1 MKIIETISNTRLL
14 ILMTALLM
22 VSGISA
28 FMTLPRAEDPVI
40 INRYANITTSFP
52 GASAER
58 VETLVTEVIENKLR
72 ELSEVKLV
80 SSTSRPSVSIVTL
93 ELNDTITEP
102 EPVWSQARDKLSDIE
117 SILPAGAQSPDL
129 DSDHTYAFT
138 TIASLTW
145 SGAGEP
151 DRLTL
156 GRYAKELAKRLR
168 TLSGTEFVDEY
179 GMPQEEIQISLRTA
193 DAAALGRSSANIAE
207 SLEGADAKNSAG
219 ELVSA
224 YSRFGLEIK
233 SELDS
238 IERIKQVPIA
248 TDSKGHIIRM
258 EDIASV
264 KRGEKTPQ
272 DQIAIIDGEPGV
284 IVAARMHPD
293 LRVDNWTSRANALI
307 GKFEQE
313 LPSNVKVTVL
323 FNQQGY
329 TETRLD
335 DLGKSL
341 MIGFGLILIVLFVTL
356 GVRAAIL
363 VAISLPLTSLL
374 TLSIMKM
381 TGVPINQM
389 SVTGLIVAL
398 GIMVDNAVVMVD
410 TIQAYRLKG
419 QQRAEATM
427 NALKHLWVP
436 LLGSTLTTVL
446 AFAPIIL
453 MPGAS
458 GEFVGGIAITVSF
471 SLIGSYIISH
481 TLIAGLAT
489 KLLPKQLSDVD
500 KKGQHHW
507 YMTGLRIPAL
517 TRWFS
522 SSVRFGVTHP
532 IITIALVLLVPFTG
546 YWSMSQLTEQFFPP
560 SDRDM
565 FEIQVYMPPQ
575 ASIYATKNTSE
586 KIDDIIHRYP
596 EVERID
602 WLVGAN
608 FPSFY
613 YNLQARQNN
622 APYFS
627 QAMVKTENFDQANTL
642 IPQLQK
648 VLDEE
653 VPEAQILVRKLNQ
666 GPPFTAPVELR
677 VYGENLDTLKAIGED
692 VRLILAGVPHVT
704 HTRETL
710 QPGTPKVWLKVDE
723 DTAKLNGISLNQFA
737 GMLQT
742 TLTGRESGSVIEG
755 SESVPIRVRVAD
767 EARENLVHLSNIRLP
782 ISSDVYS
789 TGINVSTLAELELT
803 TSRGAITRRNGQRV
817 NTIEGYIE
825 AGVLPQ
831 TVLNEFQKRLA
842 SYEMP
847 SGYTIG
853 FGGESAERDNS
864 VNSLISN
871 VAVVVVLMVLVVVM
885 SFNSFRMSS
894 IIFMVAGLAGGLGLL
909 SVWIFGYPFGFTVI
923 IAMLGIA
930 GLAIN
935 AAIVIL
941 TELKLDKEASSG
953 NVDAVVEAVM
963 SCTRHISSTT
973 ITTVGGF
980 MPLIIAGGGFWPPFA
995 VAIVGG
1001 TVLTTLISFYFVP
1014 VVYHLMTRNQRKPSR
1029 LKRHNCF
1036 LI

>member
-80 SSTSRPSVSIVTL
+80 SSTSRPGVSIVTL

-117 SILPAGAQSPDL
+117 SILPAGSHSPDL

-145 SGAGEP
+145 SGSGEP

-248 TDSKGHIIRM
+248 TDSNGHIIRM

-341 MIGFGLILIVLFVTL
+341 VIGFGLILIVLFVTL

-522 SSVRFGVTHP
+522 FSVRFGVTHP

-627 QAMVKTENFDQANTL
+627 QAMVKTENFDQANAL
-642 IPQLQK
+642 IPELQK
-648 VLDEE
+648 VLDKE
-653 VPEAQILVRKLNQ
+653 VPQAQILVRKLNQ

-767 EARENLVHLSNIRLP
+767 EARENLAHLSNIRLP

-909 SVWIFGYPFGFTVI
+909 SVWVFGYPFGFTVI

-941 TELKLDKEASSG
+941 TELKLDKQASSG

-1014 VVYHLMTRNQRKPSR
+1014 VVYHLMTKNQRKKVVTPTA
-1029 LKRHNCF
+1029 
-1036 LI
+1036 

>member
-80 SSTSRPSVSIVTL
+80 SSTSRPGVSIVTL
-93 ELNDTITEP
+93 ELNDIITEP

-117 SILPAGAQSPDL
+117 SILPAGSHSPDL

-138 TIASLTW
+138 TITALTW

-233 SELDS
+233 SDLDS

-293 LRVDNWTSRANALI
+293 LRVDNWTSRANDLI

-627 QAMVKTENFDQANTL
+627 QAMVKTENFDQANAL

-692 VRLILAGVPHVT
+692 VRLILVGVPHVT

-767 EARENLVHLSNIRLP
+767 DARENLAHLSNIRLP

-842 SYEMP
+842 DYEMP

-909 SVWIFGYPFGFTVI
+909 SVWVFGYPFGFTVI

-941 TELKLDKEASSG
+941 TELKLDKQASSG

-1014 VVYHLMTRNQRKPSR
+1014 VVYHLMTKNQHKTVVEPTA
-1029 LKRHNCF
+1029 
-1036 LI
+1036 

>member
-80 SSTSRPSVSIVTL
+80 SSTSRPGVSIVTL

-117 SILPAGAQSPDL
+117 SILPAGSHSPDL

-272 DQIAIIDGEPGV
+272 DQIAIVDGEPGV

-532 IITIALVLLVPFTG
+532 IITIVLVLLVPFTG

-842 SYEMP
+842 SYQMP

-1014 VVYHLMTRNQRKPSR
+1014 VVYHLMTRNQRKT
-1029 LKRHNCF
+1029 
-1036 LI
+1036 IATQAA

>member
-156 GRYAKELAKRLR
+156 GRYAKELAKRMR

-224 YSRFGLEIK
+224 YSRFGLEIE

-248 TDSKGHIIRM
+248 TDSNGHIIRM

-627 QAMVKTENFDQANTL
+627 QAMVKTENFDQANAL

-648 VLDEE
+648 VLDKE

-767 EARENLVHLSNIRLP
+767 DARENLAHLSNIRLP

-831 TVLNEFQKRLA
+831 TVLNEFQKRLE
-842 SYEMP
+842 SYQMP

-909 SVWIFGYPFGFTVI
+909 SVWTFGYPFGFTVI

-1014 VVYHLMTRNQRKPSR
+1014 VVYHLMTRNQRKT
-1029 LKRHNCF
+1029 
-1036 LI
+1036 IATQAA

>member
-80 SSTSRPSVSIVTL
+80 SSTSRPGVSIVTL

-117 SILPAGAQSPDL
+117 SILPAGSHSPDL

-264 KRGEKTPQ
+264 RRGEKTPQ

-627 QAMVKTENFDQANTL
+627 QAMVKTENFDQANAL

-648 VLDEE
+648 MLDEE

-767 EARENLVHLSNIRLP
+767 EARENLAHLSNIRLP

-831 TVLNEFQKRLA
+831 TVLNEFQKRLEN
-842 SYEMP
+842 YQMP

-953 NVDAVVEAVM
+953 NVDAVVDAVM

-1014 VVYHLMTRNQRKPSR
+1014 VVYHLMTKNQRKT
-1029 LKRHNCF
+1029 
-1036 LI
+1036 IATQAA

>member
-80 SSTSRPSVSIVTL
+80 SSTSRPGVSIVTL

-117 SILPAGAQSPDL
+117 SILPAGSHSPDL

-293 LRVDNWTSRANALI
+293 LRVDNWTSRANDLI

-627 QAMVKTENFDQANTL
+627 QAMVKTENFDQANAL

-692 VRLILAGVPHVT
+692 VRLILVGVPHVT

-767 EARENLVHLSNIRLP
+767 DARENLAHLSNIRLP

-831 TVLNEFQKRLA
+831 TVLNEFQKRLE
-842 SYEMP
+842 SYEIP
-847 SGYTIG
+847 SGYTVG

-941 TELKLDKEASSG
+941 TELKLDKQASSG

-1014 VVYHLMTRNQRKPSR
+1014 VVYHLMTKNQRKTVVEPTA
-1029 LKRHNCF
+1029 
-1036 LI
+1036 

>member
-1 MKIIETISNTRLL
+1 MKVIETISNTRLL

-40 INRYANITTSFP
+40 TNRYANITTSFP

-80 SSTSRPSVSIVTL
+80 SSTSRPGVSIVTL

-117 SILPAGAQSPDL
+117 SILPVGSHSPDL

-471 SLIGSYIISH
+471 SLLGSYIISH

-596 EVERID
+596 EVDRID

-627 QAMVKTENFDQANTL
+627 QAMVKTENFDQANAL

-767 EARENLVHLSNIRLP
+767 EARENLAHLSNIRLP

-842 SYEMP
+842 NYEMP

-941 TELKLDKEASSG
+941 TELKLDKQASSG

-1014 VVYHLMTRNQRKPSR
+1014 VVYHLMTKNQRKTVVEPTA
-1029 LKRHNCF
+1029 
-1036 LI
+1036 

>member
-80 SSTSRPSVSIVTL
+80 SSTSRPGVSIVTL

-117 SILPAGAQSPDL
+117 SILPAGSHSPDL

-145 SGAGEP
+145 SGSGEP

-264 KRGEKTPQ
+264 RRGEKTPQ

-374 TLSIMKM
+374 TLSIMKI

-627 QAMVKTENFDQANTL
+627 QAMVKTENFDQANAL

-767 EARENLVHLSNIRLP
+767 EARENLAHLSNIRLP

-831 TVLNEFQKRLA
+831 TVLNEFQKRLEN
-842 SYEMP
+842 YQMP

-909 SVWIFGYPFGFTVI
+909 SVWTFGYPFGFTVI

-1014 VVYHLMTRNQRKPSR
+1014 VVYHLMTRNQRKT
-1029 LKRHNCF
+1029 
-1036 LI
+1036 IATQAA

>member
-80 SSTSRPSVSIVTL
+80 SSTSRPGVSIVTL
-93 ELNDTITEP
+93 ELNDVITEP

-117 SILPAGAQSPDL
+117 SILPAGSHSPDL

-138 TIASLTW
+138 TITALTW

-248 TDSKGHIIRM
+248 TDSNGHIIRM

-307 GKFEQE
+307 SRFEQE
-313 LPSNVKVTVL
+313 LPSNIQVNVL

-586 KIDDIIHRYP
+586 KIDHIIHRYP

-627 QAMVKTENFDQANTL
+627 QAMVKTENFDQANAL
-642 IPQLQK
+642 IPELQK
-648 VLDEE
+648 VLDKE
-653 VPEAQILVRKLNQ
+653 VPQAQILVRKLNQ

-767 EARENLVHLSNIRLP
+767 DARENLAHLSNIRLP
-782 ISSDVYS
+782 ISSEVYS

-831 TVLNEFQKRLA
+831 TVLNEFQKRLE

-941 TELKLDKEASSG
+941 TELKLDKQASSG

-1014 VVYHLMTRNQRKPSR
+1014 VVYHLMTKNQRKTVVEPTA
-1029 LKRHNCF
+1029 
-1036 LI
+1036 

>member
-1 MKIIETISNTRLL
+1 MKIIEIISNTRLL

-80 SSTSRPSVSIVTL
+80 SSTSRPGVSIVTL

-117 SILPAGAQSPDL
+117 SILPAGAHSPDL

-219 ELVSA
+219 ELVSD

-248 TDSKGHIIRM
+248 TDSNGHIIRM

-627 QAMVKTENFDQANTL
+627 QAMVKTENFEQANTL
-642 IPQLQK
+642 IPELQK
-648 VLDEE
+648 VLDKE
-653 VPEAQILVRKLNQ
+653 VPQAQILVRKLNQ

-767 EARENLVHLSNIRLP
+767 DAREDLSHLSNIRLP

-941 TELKLDKEASSG
+941 TELKLDKQASSG

-1014 VVYHLMTRNQRKPSR
+1014 VVYHLMTKNQRKTVVEPTA
-1029 LKRHNCF
+1029 
-1036 LI
+1036 

>member
-117 SILPAGAQSPDL
+117 SILPAGSQSPDL

-224 YSRFGLEIK
+224 YSRFGLEIE

-248 TDSKGHIIRM
+248 TDSNGHIIRM

-500 KKGQHHW
+500 NKGQHHW

-627 QAMVKTENFDQANTL
+627 QAMVKTENFDQANAL

-767 EARENLVHLSNIRLP
+767 DARENLAHLSNIRLP

-831 TVLNEFQKRLA
+831 TVLNEFQKRLE
-842 SYEMP
+842 SYQMP

-909 SVWIFGYPFGFTVI
+909 SVWTFGYPFGFTVI

-1014 VVYHLMTRNQRKPSR
+1014 VVYHLMTRNQRKT
-1029 LKRHNCF
+1029 
-1036 LI
+1036 IATQAA

>member
-80 SSTSRPSVSIVTL
+80 SSTSRPGVSIVTL

-117 SILPAGAQSPDL
+117 SILPAGSHSPDL

-145 SGAGEP
+145 SGSGEP

-293 LRVDNWTSRANALI
+293 LRVDNWTSRANDLI

-329 TETRLD
+329 TETRLN

-341 MIGFGLILIVLFVTL
+341 IIGFGLILIVLFVTL

-532 IITIALVLLVPFTG
+532 IITIALVSLVPFTG

-627 QAMVKTENFDQANTL
+627 QAMVKTENFEQANAL
-642 IPQLQK
+642 IPELQK
-648 VLDEE
+648 VLDKE
-653 VPEAQILVRKLNQ
+653 VPQAQILVRKLNQ

-767 EARENLVHLSNIRLP
+767 DAREDLSHLSNIRLP

-842 SYEMP
+842 GYEMP

-941 TELKLDKEASSG
+941 TELKLDKQASSG

-1014 VVYHLMTRNQRKPSR
+1014 VVYHLMTKNQRKTVVEPTA
-1029 LKRHNCF
+1029 
-1036 LI
+1036 

>member
-40 INRYANITTSFP
+40 INRYANITISFP

-80 SSTSRPSVSIVTL
+80 SSTSRPGVSIVTL

-117 SILPAGAQSPDL
+117 SILPAGSHSPDL

-138 TIASLTW
+138 TITALTW

-248 TDSKGHIIRM
+248 TDSNGHIIRM

-307 GKFEQE
+307 SRFEQE
-313 LPSNVKVTVL
+313 LPSNIQVNVL

-341 MIGFGLILIVLFVTL
+341 MIGFVLILIVLFVTL

-489 KLLPKQLSDVD
+489 KLLPEQLSDVD

-575 ASIYATKNTSE
+575 ASVYATKNTSE

-627 QAMVKTENFDQANTL
+627 QAMVKTENFDQANAL
-642 IPQLQK
+642 IPELQK
-648 VLDEE
+648 VLDKE
-653 VPEAQILVRKLNQ
+653 VPQAQILVRKLNQ

-767 EARENLVHLSNIRLP
+767 DARENLAHLSNIRLP
-782 ISSDVYS
+782 ISSEVYS

-1014 VVYHLMTRNQRKPSR
+1014 VVYHLMTKNQRKTVVEPTA
-1029 LKRHNCF
+1029 
-1036 LI
+1036 

>member
-80 SSTSRPSVSIVTL
+80 SSTSRPGVSIVTL

-117 SILPAGAQSPDL
+117 SILPAGSHSPDL

-138 TIASLTW
+138 TITALTW

-248 TDSKGHIIRM
+248 TDSNGHIIRM

-264 KRGEKTPQ
+264 RRGEKTPQ

-627 QAMVKTENFDQANTL
+627 QAMVKTENFDQANAL

-648 VLDEE
+648 VLDNE

-677 VYGENLDTLKAIGED
+677 VYGENLDTLKMIGED

-767 EARENLVHLSNIRLP
+767 DARENLAHLSNIRLP
-782 ISSDVYS
+782 ISSEVYS

-831 TVLNEFQKRLA
+831 TVLNEFQKRLE

-864 VNSLISN
+864 VTSLISN

-909 SVWIFGYPFGFTVI
+909 SVWVFGYPFGFTVI

-941 TELKLDKEASSG
+941 TELKLDEQASSG

-1014 VVYHLMTRNQRKPSR
+1014 VVYHLMTKNQRK
-1029 LKRHNCF
+1029 KVVTATA
-1036 LI
+1036 

>member
-80 SSTSRPSVSIVTL
+80 SSTSRPGVSIVTL

-117 SILPAGAQSPDL
+117 SILPAGSHSPDL

-264 KRGEKTPQ
+264 RRGEKTPQ

-767 EARENLVHLSNIRLP
+767 EARENLAHLSNIRLP

-831 TVLNEFQKRLA
+831 TVLNEFQKRLEN
-842 SYEMP
+842 YQMP

-909 SVWIFGYPFGFTVI
+909 SVWVFGYPFGFTVI

-1014 VVYHLMTRNQRKPSR
+1014 VVYHLMTKNQRKT
-1029 LKRHNCF
+1029 
-1036 LI
+1036 IAIQAA

>member
-1 MKIIETISNTRLL
+1 MKIIEIISNTRLL

-80 SSTSRPSVSIVTL
+80 SSTSRPGVSIVTL

-272 DQIAIIDGEPGV
+272 DQIAIVDGEPGV

-1014 VVYHLMTRNQRKPSR
+1014 VVYHLMTRNQRKSMTTQAA
-1029 LKRHNCF
+1029 
-1036 LI
+1036 

>member
-117 SILPAGAQSPDL
+117 SILPAGSQSPDL

-224 YSRFGLEIK
+224 YSRFGLEIE

-248 TDSKGHIIRM
+248 TDSNGHIIRM

-293 LRVDNWTSRANALI
+293 LRVDNWTWRANALI
-307 GKFEQE
+307 GKFEEE

-500 KKGQHHW
+500 KKGKHHW

-627 QAMVKTENFDQANTL
+627 QAMVKTENFDQANAL

-767 EARENLVHLSNIRLP
+767 DARENLAHLSNIRLP

-831 TVLNEFQKRLA
+831 TVLNEFQKRLE
-842 SYEMP
+842 SYQMP

-909 SVWIFGYPFGFTVI
+909 SVWTFGYPFGFTVI

-941 TELKLDKEASSG
+941 TELKLDEQASSG

-1014 VVYHLMTRNQRKPSR
+1014 VVYHLMTRNQRKT
-1029 LKRHNCF
+1029 
-1036 LI
+1036 IATQAA

>member
-117 SILPAGAQSPDL
+117 SILPAGSHSPDL

-138 TIASLTW
+138 TITALTW

-224 YSRFGLEIK
+224 YSRFGLEIQ

-248 TDSKGHIIRM
+248 TDSNGHIIRM

-264 KRGEKTPQ
+264 RRGEKTPQ

-307 GKFEQE
+307 EKFQQE
-313 LPSNVKVTVL
+313 LPSNIDVTVL

-453 MPGAS
+453 MQGAS

-471 SLIGSYIISH
+471 SLIGSYVISH

-627 QAMVKTENFDQANTL
+627 QAMVKTENFDQANAL
-642 IPQLQK
+642 IPELQK
-648 VLDEE
+648 VLDNE

-767 EARENLVHLSNIRLP
+767 DARENLAHLSNIRLP

-831 TVLNEFQKRLA
+831 TVLNEFQKRLE

-941 TELKLDKEASSG
+941 TELKLDEQASSG

-1014 VVYHLMTRNQRKPSR
+1014 VVYHLMTKNQRK
-1029 LKRHNCF
+1029 KVVTATE
-1036 LI
+1036 

>member
-80 SSTSRPSVSIVTL
+80 SSTSRPGVSIVTL

-117 SILPAGAQSPDL
+117 SILPAGSHSPDL

-138 TIASLTW
+138 TITALTW

-307 GKFEQE
+307 SRFEQE
-313 LPSNVKVTVL
+313 LPSNIQVNVL

-341 MIGFGLILIVLFVTL
+341 MIGFVLILIVLFVTL

-489 KLLPKQLSDVD
+489 KLLPEQLSDVD

-575 ASIYATKNTSE
+575 ASVYATKNTSE

-627 QAMVKTENFDQANTL
+627 QAMVKTENFDQANAL
-642 IPQLQK
+642 IPELQK

-653 VPEAQILVRKLNQ
+653 VPQAQILVRKLNQ

-767 EARENLVHLSNIRLP
+767 EAREDLSHLSNIRLP

-831 TVLNEFQKRLA
+831 TVLNEFQKRLE
-842 SYEMP
+842 SYEIP
-847 SGYTIG
+847 SGYTVG

-941 TELKLDKEASSG
+941 TELKLDEQASSG

-1014 VVYHLMTRNQRKPSR
+1014 VVYHLMTRNQRKTIA
-1029 LKRHNCF
+1029 NQAV
-1036 LI
+1036 

>member
-80 SSTSRPSVSIVTL
+80 SSTSRPGVSIVTL

-117 SILPAGAQSPDL
+117 SILPAGSHSPDL

-293 LRVDNWTSRANALI
+293 LRVDNWTSRADALI

-329 TETRLD
+329 TETRLN

-627 QAMVKTENFDQANTL
+627 QAMVKTENFDQANAL

-648 VLDEE
+648 VLDNE

-767 EARENLVHLSNIRLP
+767 EARENLAHLSNIRLP

-831 TVLNEFQKRLA
+831 TVLNEFQKRLEN
-842 SYEMP
+842 YQMP

-909 SVWIFGYPFGFTVI
+909 SVWVFGYPFGFTVI

-1014 VVYHLMTRNQRKPSR
+1014 VVYHLMTKNQRKT
-1029 LKRHNCF
+1029 
-1036 LI
+1036 IATQAA

>member
-40 INRYANITTSFP
+40 TNRYANITTSFP

-117 SILPAGAQSPDL
+117 SILPAGSHSPDL

-248 TDSKGHIIRM
+248 TDSNGHIIRM

-436 LLGSTLTTVL
+436 LLGSTLTTIL

-627 QAMVKTENFDQANTL
+627 QAMVKTENFDQANAL
-642 IPQLQK
+642 IPELQK
-648 VLDEE
+648 VLDNE

-677 VYGENLDTLKAIGED
+677 VYGENLDTLKMIGED

-767 EARENLVHLSNIRLP
+767 DARENLAHLSNIRLP

-831 TVLNEFQKRLA
+831 TVLNEFQKRLE

-941 TELKLDKEASSG
+941 TELKLDKQASSG

-1014 VVYHLMTRNQRKPSR
+1014 VVYHLMTKNQRK
-1029 LKRHNCF
+1029 KVVTATA
-1036 LI
+1036 

>member
-272 DQIAIIDGEPGV
+272 DQIAIVDGEPGV

-500 KKGQHHW
+500 KKGQYHW

-789 TGINVSTLAELELT
+789 TGLNVSTLAELELT

-1014 VVYHLMTRNQRKPSR
+1014 VVYHLMTRNQRKSMTTQAA
-1029 LKRHNCF
+1029 
-1036 LI
+1036 

>member
-80 SSTSRPSVSIVTL
+80 SSTSRPGVSIVTL
-93 ELNDTITEP
+93 ELNDVITEP

-117 SILPAGAQSPDL
+117 SILPAGSHSPDL

-264 KRGEKTPQ
+264 RRGEKTPQ

-767 EARENLVHLSNIRLP
+767 EARENLAHLSNIRLP

-831 TVLNEFQKRLA
+831 TVLNEFQKRLEN
-842 SYEMP
+842 YQMP

-909 SVWIFGYPFGFTVI
+909 SVWTFGYPFGFTVI

-1014 VVYHLMTRNQRKPSR
+1014 VVYHLMTRNQRKT
-1029 LKRHNCF
+1029 
-1036 LI
+1036 IATQAA

>member
-80 SSTSRPSVSIVTL
+80 SSTSRPGVSIVTL

-117 SILPAGAQSPDL
+117 SILPAGSHSPDL

-145 SGAGEP
+145 SGSGEP

-627 QAMVKTENFDQANTL
+627 QAMVKTENFDQANAL

-648 VLDEE
+648 VLDNE

-767 EARENLVHLSNIRLP
+767 EARENLAHLSNIRLP

-831 TVLNEFQKRLA
+831 TVLNEFQKRLE
-842 SYEMP
+842 SYQMP

-953 NVDAVVEAVM
+953 NVDAVVDAVM

-1014 VVYHLMTRNQRKPSR
+1014 VVYHLMTRNQRKSMTTQAA
-1029 LKRHNCF
+1029 
-1036 LI
+1036 

>member
-93 ELNDTITEP
+93 ELDDTITEP

-117 SILPAGAQSPDL
+117 SILPAGAHSPDL

-145 SGAGEP
+145 SGSGEP

-193 DAAALGRSSANIAE
+193 DAAALGRSSSNIAE

-224 YSRFGLEIK
+224 YSRFGLEIE

-248 TDSKGHIIRM
+248 TDSNGHIIRM

-264 KRGEKTPQ
+264 RRGEKTPQ

-307 GKFEQE
+307 DKFQQE
-313 LPSNVKVTVL
+313 LPSNIDVTVL

-419 QQRAEATM
+419 QHRAEATM

-471 SLIGSYIISH
+471 SLIGSYVISH

-489 KLLPKQLSDVD
+489 RLLPKQLSDVD

-627 QAMVKTENFDQANTL
+627 QAMVKTENFTQANAL
-642 IPQLQK
+642 IPELQK

-742 TLTGRESGSVIEG
+742 TLTGRESGSVIES

-767 EARENLVHLSNIRLP
+767 EARENLAHLSNIRLP
-782 ISSDVYS
+782 ISSEVYS

-831 TVLNEFQKRLA
+831 TVLNEFQQRLE
-842 SYEMP
+842 SYEIP
-847 SGYTIG
+847 SGYSIE
-853 FGGESAERDNS
+853 FGGESAERDHS

-885 SFNSFRMSS
+885 SFNSFRLSS
-894 IIFMVAGLAGGLGLL
+894 IIFMVAALAGGLGLL
-909 SVWIFGYPFGFTVI
+909 SVWTFGYPFGFTVI

-941 TELKLDKEASSG
+941 TELKLDEQASSG

-1014 VVYHLMTRNQRKPSR
+1014 VVYHLMTKKQRKTVAPQAA
-1029 LKRHNCF
+1029 
-1036 LI
+1036 

>member
-80 SSTSRPSVSIVTL
+80 SSTSRPGVSIVTL

-117 SILPAGAQSPDL
+117 SILPAGSHSPDL

-248 TDSKGHIIRM
+248 TDSNGHIIRM

-323 FNQQGY
+323 FNQKGY

-627 QAMVKTENFDQANTL
+627 QAMVKTENFDQANAL

-767 EARENLVHLSNIRLP
+767 EARENLAHLSNIRLP

-831 TVLNEFQKRLA
+831 TVLNEFQKRLE
-842 SYEMP
+842 SYQMP

-909 SVWIFGYPFGFTVI
+909 SVWTFGYPFGFTVI

-953 NVDAVVEAVM
+953 SVDAVVDAVM

-1014 VVYHLMTRNQRKPSR
+1014 VVYHLMTKNQRKT
-1029 LKRHNCF
+1029 
-1036 LI
+1036 IATQAA

>member
-80 SSTSRPSVSIVTL
+80 SSTSRPGVSIVTL

-117 SILPAGAQSPDL
+117 SILPAGSHSPDL

-145 SGAGEP
+145 SGSGEP

-264 KRGEKTPQ
+264 RRGEKTPQ

-627 QAMVKTENFDQANTL
+627 QAMVKTENFDQANAL

-767 EARENLVHLSNIRLP
+767 EARENLAHLSNIRLP

-842 SYEMP
+842 SYQMP

-909 SVWIFGYPFGFTVI
+909 SVWTFGYPFGFTVI

-1014 VVYHLMTRNQRKPSR
+1014 VVYHLMTKNQRKT
-1029 LKRHNCF
+1029 
-1036 LI
+1036 IATQAA

>member
-80 SSTSRPSVSIVTL
+80 SSTSRPGVSIVTL

-102 EPVWSQARDKLSDIE
+102 EPVWSQARDKLSDVE
-117 SILPAGAQSPDL
+117 SILPAGSHSPDL

-627 QAMVKTENFDQANTL
+627 QAMVKTENFDQANAL
-642 IPQLQK
+642 IPELQK
-648 VLDEE
+648 VLDKE

-767 EARENLVHLSNIRLP
+767 DARENLAHLSNIRLP

-831 TVLNEFQKRLA
+831 TVLNEFQKRLE
-842 SYEMP
+842 SYQMP

-1014 VVYHLMTRNQRKPSR
+1014 VVYHLMTRNQRKT
-1029 LKRHNCF
+1029 
-1036 LI
+1036 IATQAA

>member
-80 SSTSRPSVSIVTL
+80 SSTSRPSVAIVTL

-248 TDSKGHIIRM
+248 TDSNGHIIRM

-532 IITIALVLLVPFTG
+532 IITIALVVLVPFTG

-627 QAMVKTENFDQANTL
+627 QAMVKTENFDQANAL

-653 VPEAQILVRKLNQ
+653 VLEAQILVRKLNQ

-767 EARENLVHLSNIRLP
+767 DERENLAHLSNIRLP
-782 ISSDVYS
+782 ISSEVYS

-831 TVLNEFQKRLA
+831 TVLNEFQKRLE

-909 SVWIFGYPFGFTVI
+909 SVWILGYPFGFTVI

-1014 VVYHLMTRNQRKPSR
+1014 VVYHLMTKNQRK
-1029 LKRHNCF
+1029 KVVTATA
-1036 LI
+1036 

>member
-80 SSTSRPSVSIVTL
+80 SSTSRPGVSIVTL
-93 ELNDTITEP
+93 ELNDVITEP

-117 SILPAGAQSPDL
+117 SILPAGSHSPDL

-138 TIASLTW
+138 TITALTW

-248 TDSKGHIIRM
+248 TDSNGHIIRM

-307 GKFEQE
+307 SRFEQE
-313 LPSNVKVTVL
+313 LPSNIQVNVL

-627 QAMVKTENFDQANTL
+627 QAMVKTENFDQANAL
-642 IPQLQK
+642 IPELQK
-648 VLDEE
+648 VLDKE
-653 VPEAQILVRKLNQ
+653 VPQAQILVRKLNQ

-767 EARENLVHLSNIRLP
+767 DERENLAHLSNIRLP
-782 ISSDVYS
+782 ISSEVYS

-831 TVLNEFQKRLA
+831 TVLNEFQKRLE

-941 TELKLDKEASSG
+941 TELKLDEQASSG

-1014 VVYHLMTRNQRKPSR
+1014 VVYHLMTKNQRKTVVEPTA
-1029 LKRHNCF
+1029 
-1036 LI
+1036 

>member
-80 SSTSRPSVSIVTL
+80 SSTSRPGVSIVTL
-93 ELNDTITEP
+93 ELNDVITEP

-117 SILPAGAQSPDL
+117 SILPAGSHSPDL

-138 TIASLTW
+138 TITALTW

-179 GMPQEEIQISLRTA
+179 GMSQEEIQISLRTA

-248 TDSKGHIIRM
+248 TDSNGHIIRM

-307 GKFEQE
+307 SRFEQE
-313 LPSNVKVTVL
+313 LPSNIQVNVL

-374 TLSIMKM
+374 TMSIMKM

-627 QAMVKTENFDQANTL
+627 QAMVKTENFDQANAL
-642 IPQLQK
+642 IPELQK
-648 VLDEE
+648 VLDKE
-653 VPEAQILVRKLNQ
+653 VPQAQILVRKLNQ

-737 GMLQT
+737 SMLQT

-767 EARENLVHLSNIRLP
+767 DARENLAHLSNIRLP
-782 ISSDVYS
+782 ISSEVYS

-831 TVLNEFQKRLA
+831 TVLNEFQKRLE

-941 TELKLDKEASSG
+941 TELKLDKQASSG

-1014 VVYHLMTRNQRKPSR
+1014 VVYHLMTKNQRKTVVEPTA
-1029 LKRHNCF
+1029 
-1036 LI
+1036 

>member
-224 YSRFGLEIK
+224 YSRFGLEIE

-248 TDSKGHIIRM
+248 TDSNGHIIRM

-627 QAMVKTENFDQANTL
+627 QAMVKTENFDQANAL

-648 VLDEE
+648 VLDNE

-767 EARENLVHLSNIRLP
+767 DARENLAHLSNIRLP

-831 TVLNEFQKRLA
+831 TVLNEFQKRLE
-842 SYEMP
+842 SYQMP
-847 SGYTIG
+847 SGYAIG

-1014 VVYHLMTRNQRKPSR
+1014 VVYHLMTRNQRKT
-1029 LKRHNCF
+1029 
-1036 LI
+1036 IATQAA

>member
-80 SSTSRPSVSIVTL
+80 SSTSRPGVSIVTL
-93 ELNDTITEP
+93 ELNDVITEP

-117 SILPAGAQSPDL
+117 SILPAGSHSPDL

-138 TIASLTW
+138 TITALTW

-248 TDSKGHIIRM
+248 TDSNGHIIRM

-307 GKFEQE
+307 SRFEQE
-313 LPSNVKVTVL
+313 LPSNIQVNVL

-586 KIDDIIHRYP
+586 KIDDIIHRSP

-627 QAMVKTENFDQANTL
+627 QAMVKTENFDQANAL
-642 IPQLQK
+642 IPELQK
-648 VLDEE
+648 VLDKE
-653 VPEAQILVRKLNQ
+653 VPQAQILVRKLNQ

-767 EARENLVHLSNIRLP
+767 DARENLAHLSNIRLP

-831 TVLNEFQKRLA
+831 TVLNEFQKRLE
-842 SYEMP
+842 SYEIP

-941 TELKLDKEASSG
+941 TELKLDKQASSG

-1014 VVYHLMTRNQRKPSR
+1014 VVYHLMTKNQSKTVVEPTA
-1029 LKRHNCF
+1029 
-1036 LI
+1036 

>member
-1 MKIIETISNTRLL
+1 MKIIEIISNTRLL

-80 SSTSRPSVSIVTL
+80 SSTSRPGVSIVTL

-117 SILPAGAQSPDL
+117 SILPAGSHSPDL

-219 ELVSA
+219 ELVSD

-248 TDSKGHIIRM
+248 TDSNGHIIRM

-627 QAMVKTENFDQANTL
+627 QAMVKTENFEQANAL
-642 IPQLQK
+642 IPELQK
-648 VLDEE
+648 VLDKE
-653 VPEAQILVRKLNQ
+653 VPQAQILVRKLNQ

-767 EARENLVHLSNIRLP
+767 DAREDLSHLSNIRLP

-842 SYEMP
+842 GYEMP

-941 TELKLDKEASSG
+941 TELKLDKQASSG

-1014 VVYHLMTRNQRKPSR
+1014 VVYHLMTKNQRKTVIEPTA
-1029 LKRHNCF
+1029 
-1036 LI
+1036 

>member
-80 SSTSRPSVSIVTL
+80 SSTSRPGVSIVTL

-117 SILPAGAQSPDL
+117 SILPAGSHSPDL

-138 TIASLTW
+138 TITALTW

-831 TVLNEFQKRLA
+831 TVLNEFQKRLEN
-842 SYEMP
+842 YQMP

-909 SVWIFGYPFGFTVI
+909 SVWTFGYPFGFTVI

-1014 VVYHLMTRNQRKPSR
+1014 VVYHLMTRNQRKSMTTQAA
-1029 LKRHNCF
+1029 
-1036 LI
+1036 

>member
-80 SSTSRPSVSIVTL
+80 SSTSRPGVSIVTL
-93 ELNDTITEP
+93 ELNDVITEP

-117 SILPAGAQSPDL
+117 SILPAGSHSPDL

-138 TIASLTW
+138 TITALTW

-248 TDSKGHIIRM
+248 TDSNGHIIRM

-307 GKFEQE
+307 SQFEQE
-313 LPSNVKVTVL
+313 LPSNIQVNML

-586 KIDDIIHRYP
+586 KIDNIIHRYP

-627 QAMVKTENFDQANTL
+627 QAMVKTENFDQANAL
-642 IPQLQK
+642 IPELQK
-648 VLDEE
+648 VLDKE
-653 VPEAQILVRKLNQ
+653 VPQAQILVRKLNQ

-767 EARENLVHLSNIRLP
+767 DARENLAHLSNIRLP
-782 ISSDVYS
+782 ISSEVYS

-831 TVLNEFQKRLA
+831 TVLNEFQKRLE

-847 SGYTIG
+847 SGYTID

-941 TELKLDKEASSG
+941 TELKLDKQASSG

-1014 VVYHLMTRNQRKPSR
+1014 VVYHLMTKNQRKTVVEPTA
-1029 LKRHNCF
+1029 
-1036 LI
+1036 

>member
-80 SSTSRPSVSIVTL
+80 SSTSRPGVSIVTL

-117 SILPAGAQSPDL
+117 SILPAGSHSPDL

-248 TDSKGHIIRM
+248 TDRNGHIIRM

-381 TGVPINQM
+381 TSVPINQM

-627 QAMVKTENFDQANTL
+627 QAMVKTESFDQANAL

-767 EARENLVHLSNIRLP
+767 EARENLAHLSNIRLP

-831 TVLNEFQKRLA
+831 TVLNEFQKRLEN
-842 SYEMP
+842 YQMP

-1014 VVYHLMTRNQRKPSR
+1014 VVYHLMTRNQRKT
-1029 LKRHNCF
+1029 
-1036 LI
+1036 IATQAA

>member
-80 SSTSRPSVSIVTL
+80 SSTSRPGVSIVTL

-145 SGAGEP
+145 SGAGEL

-272 DQIAIIDGEPGV
+272 DQIAIVDGEPGV

-627 QAMVKTENFDQANTL
+627 QAMVKTENFDQANAL

-767 EARENLVHLSNIRLP
+767 EARENLAHLSNIRLP
-782 ISSDVYS
+782 ISSEVYS

-831 TVLNEFQKRLA
+831 TVLNEFQKRLEN
-842 SYEMP
+842 YQMP

-909 SVWIFGYPFGFTVI
+909 SVWTFGYPFGFTVI

-1014 VVYHLMTRNQRKPSR
+1014 VVYHLMTRNQRKSMTTQAA
-1029 LKRHNCF
+1029 
-1036 LI
+1036 

>member
-58 VETLVTEVIENKLR
+58 VETLVTEIIENKLR

-80 SSTSRPSVSIVTL
+80 RSTSRPSVSIVML
-93 ELNDTITEP
+93 ELDDTITEP

-117 SILPAGAQSPDL
+117 SILPAGAHSPDL

-168 TLSGTEFVDEY
+168 ILSGTEFVDEY

-193 DAAALGRSSANIAE
+193 DAAALGRSSSNIAE

-224 YSRFGLEIK
+224 YSRFGLEIE

-248 TDSKGHIIRM
+248 TDSNGHIIRM

-284 IVAARMHPD
+284 IVAARMQPA

-307 GKFEQE
+307 DKFQQE
-313 LPSNVKVTVL
+313 LPSNIDVTVL

-341 MIGFGLILIVLFVTL
+341 MIGFGLILIVLLVTL

-419 QQRAEATM
+419 QHRAEATM

-489 KLLPKQLSDVD
+489 RLLPKQLSDVD

-575 ASIYATKNTSE
+575 ASIYATKSTSE

-596 EVERID
+596 EVDRID

-613 YNLQARQNN
+613 YNLLARQNN

-627 QAMVKTENFDQANTL
+627 QAMVKTENFTQANAL
-642 IPQLQK
+642 IPELQK

-742 TLTGRESGSVIEG
+742 TLIGRESGSVIEG

-767 EARENLVHLSNIRLP
+767 EARENLAHLSNIRLP
-782 ISSDVYS
+782 ISSEVYS

-831 TVLNEFQKRLA
+831 TVLNEFQQRLE
-842 SYEMP
+842 SYEIP
-847 SGYTIG
+847 SGYSIE
-853 FGGESAERDNS
+853 FGGESAERDHS

-871 VAVVVVLMVLVVVM
+871 VAVVIVLMVLVVVM
-885 SFNSFRMSS
+885 SFNSFRLSS
-894 IIFMVAGLAGGLGLL
+894 IIFMVAALAGGLGLL

-941 TELKLDKEASSG
+941 TELKLDEQASSG

-1014 VVYHLMTRNQRKPSR
+1014 VVYHLMTKKQRKTVGPQAA
-1029 LKRHNCF
+1029 
-1036 LI
+1036 

>member
-224 YSRFGLEIK
+224 YSRFGLGIE

-248 TDSKGHIIRM
+248 TDSNGHIIRM

-627 QAMVKTENFDQANTL
+627 QAMVKTENFDQANAL

-767 EARENLVHLSNIRLP
+767 DARENLAHLSNIRLP

-831 TVLNEFQKRLA
+831 TVLNEFQKRLE
-842 SYEMP
+842 SYQMP

-1014 VVYHLMTRNQRKPSR
+1014 VVYHLMTRNQRKT
-1029 LKRHNCF
+1029 
-1036 LI
+1036 IATQAA